1 MKKNKKQSNIG
12 RVFGVIF
19 SIVMIAATMY
29 LLFNII
35 KLNVLPT
42 KLLFLITIVFVLLD
56 LIFILLLCFATKGV
70 VSKIICIIF
79 ALAVSLGSCLG
90 GYYMSKT
97 GGLLSSMTNVAK
109 HSKNTVSVVVKESS
123 DMKKK
128 ADLAGRSVGT
138 LANINTTGSK
148 KILKELTNSGIS
160 MEQKEF
166 GSMTEMLE
174 SFYNGEVDSIVISE
188 SSRSQITDIDA
199 YKDFDNNTRVVYQT
213 SYKVENTDKA
223 NAVSNITTTPF
234 NVLISGSDTRGGFD
248 ENGRSDVIMVATV
261 NPKTGTILLTSV
273 PRDFYVTTAC
283 DAGDGC
289 QQGALDK
296 ITHTGIHGTNTTKR
310 TVEQLLGIEIN
321 YTFKVGFDTV
331 TDIVDA
337 VGGIDVNVEPGYEC
351 SNFLHAPGLSV
362 HAGINHLNGEQALGY
377 ARERYAYS
385 EGDRQRTKNQ
395 QQVLMGIVDKITS
408 PAIVTNYAS
417 IMDSMSDTFSTT
429 MSSQEISDLIKYQL
443 NKNPKW
449 KMEQYMVNGTGDT
462 LMCAELGDAA
472 YVMVPDQST
481 VTTAKNKINAVLAGK
496 SADDVE
502 G

>member
-79 ALAVSLGSCLG
+79 ALAISLGSCLG

-97 GGLLSSMTNVAK
+97 GGLLSNMTNVAK

-128 ADLAGRSVGT
+128 TDLAGRSVGT
-138 LANINTTGSK
+138 LANINTVGSK
-148 KILKELTNSGIS
+148 KILKELTHSGIS

-188 SSRSQITDIDA
+188 SSRSQITDMEA
-199 YKDFDNNTRVVYQT
+199 YANFDNNTRVVYQT

-223 NAVSNITTTPF
+223 KAVSNITNTPF

-283 DAGDGC
+283 DAADGC

-337 VGGIDVNVEPGYEC
+337 VGGIDVNVEPGYAC
-351 SNFLHAPGLSV
+351 NDFLNLSGFSV
-362 HAGINHLNGEQALGY
+362 HEGVNHLNGEQALAY

-443 NKNPKW
+443 NSNPKW

-502 G
+502 

>member
-1 MKKNKKQSNIG
+1 MKEQNKALRGIG
-12 RVFGVIF
+12 IVL
-19 SIVMIAATMY
+19 SILLVVASFY
-29 LLFNII
+29 LLYQLI
-35 KLNVLPT
+35 KINVLPT

-56 LIFILLLCFATKGV
+56 AIFALLLCYYTRAV
-70 VSKIICIIF
+70 VSKIICVVITLVLIF
-79 ALAVSLGSCLG
+79 GSCMG
-90 GYYMSKT
+90 GYYISKT
-97 GGLLSSMTNVAK
+97 GSLLTNITNVTK
-109 HSKNTVSVVVKESS
+109 HAKNTVSVVVKQSS
-123 DMKKK
+123 DIKNKSQ
-128 ADLAGRSVGT
+128 LNGLSVGT
-138 LANINTTGSK
+138 LRTIGTQGSSK
-148 KILKELTNSGIS
+148 ALKELSKDGIVMNQS
-160 MEQKEF
+160 EYD
-166 GSMTEMLE
+166 SLSAMLE
-174 SFYNGEVDSIVISE
+174 AFYNGEVDSIIINE
-188 SSRSQITDIDA
+188 SSRSQILDMESYA
-199 YKDFDNNTRVVYQT
+199 DFDNNTRVVYQT

-223 NAVSNITTTPF
+223 NAVSDITSKPF

-261 NPKTGTILLTSV
+261 NPRTGIILLTSI
-273 PRDFYVTTAC
+273 PRDYYVTTAC

-337 VGGIDVNVEPGYEC
+337 VGGVDVNVEPGYEC

-362 HAGINHLNGEQALGY
+362 HAGVNHLNGEQALGY

-395 QQVLMGIVDKITS
+395 QQVLMGIVNKVTS

-417 IMDSMSDTFSTT
+417 IMDSMANTFSTT
-429 MSSQEISDLIKYQL
+429 MSNDEITSLIKYQI
-443 NKNPKW
+443 NNNPKW
-449 KMEQYMVNGTGDT
+449 KMEQYMVDGTGDT

-472 YVMVPDQST
+472 SVMVPDQST
-481 VTTAKNKINAVLAGK
+481 VKMAKDKINAVLAGK
-496 SADDVE
+496 SADDVK
-502 G
+502 

>member
-1 MKKNKKQSNIG
+1 MKKDKKQNKVG
-12 RVFGVIF
+12 KVFGIMF
-19 SIVMIAATMY
+19 SILLVAATMY
-29 LLFNII
+29 LLFNVI

-42 KLLFLITIVFVLLD
+42 KLLFLMTIVFVLLD

-79 ALAVSLGSCLG
+79 TVAISLGSCLG
-90 GYYMSKT
+90 GYYLSKT
-97 GGLLSSMTNVAK
+97 GGLLSNITNVAK
-109 HSKNTVSVVVKESS
+109 HSKNTVSVIVKQSS
-123 DMKKK
+123 DMKNKN
-128 ADLAGRSVGT
+128 DLAGHSVGT
-138 LANINTTGSK
+138 LANINTQGSK
-148 KILKELTNSGIS
+148 KILKELNKSGIQ
-160 MEQKEF
+160 MEKREY
-166 GSMTEMLE
+166 GSLTEMLE
-174 SFYNGEVDSIVISE
+174 SFYNGEVDSIVINE

-234 NVLISGSDTRGGFD
+234 NVLISGSDTRGGYD
-248 ENGRSDVIMVATV
+248 ANGRSDVIMVATV

-273 PRDFYVTTAC
+273 PRDFYVETAC
-283 DAGDGC
+283 DAADGC

-310 TVEQLLGIEIN
+310 TVEKLLGIEIN

-362 HAGINHLNGEQALGY
+362 HAGVNHLNGEQALGY

-395 QQVLMGIVDKITS
+395 QQVLMGIVDKVTS
-408 PAIVTNYAS
+408 PAIVTNYAQ
-417 IMDSMSDTFSTT
+417 IMDSMANTFSTT
-429 MSSQEISDLIKYQL
+429 MSNDEISSLIKYQL

-462 LMCAELGDAA
+462 LMCAELGNAA

-502 G
+502 

>member
-1 MKKNKKQSNIG
+1 MKEQNKVLRGIG
-12 RVFGVIF
+12 IVL
-19 SIVMIAATMY
+19 SI
-29 LLFNII
+29 LLVVASFHLLYQLI
-35 KLNVLPT
+35 KINVLPT

-56 LIFILLLCFATKGV
+56 AIFALLLCYYTRAI
-70 VSKIICIIF
+70 VSKIICVVITLVLIF
-79 ALAVSLGSCLG
+79 GSCLG
-90 GYYMSKT
+90 GYYISKT
-97 GGLLSSMTNVAK
+97 GSLLTNITNVTK
-109 HSKNTVSVVVKESS
+109 HAKNTVSVVVKQSS
-123 DMKKK
+123 DIKNKSQ
-128 ADLAGRSVGT
+128 LNGLSVGT
-138 LANINTTGSK
+138 LRTIGTQGSSK
-148 KILKELTNSGIS
+148 ALKELSKDGIVMNQS
-160 MEQKEF
+160 EYD
-166 GSMTEMLE
+166 SLSAMLE
-174 SFYNGEVDSIVISE
+174 AFYNGEVDSIIINE
-188 SSRSQITDIDA
+188 SSRSQILDMESYA
-199 YKDFDNNTRVVYQT
+199 DFDNNTRVVYQT
-213 SYKVENTDKA
+213 FYKVENTDKA
-223 NAVSNITTTPF
+223 NAVSDITTTPF

-261 NPKTGTILLTSV
+261 NPKTGTILLTSI
-273 PRDFYVTTAC
+273 PRDYYVTTAC

-395 QQVLMGIVDKITS
+395 QQVLMGIVNKVTS

-417 IMDSMSDTFSTT
+417 IMDSMANTFSTT
-429 MSSQEISDLIKYQL
+429 MSNGEITSLIKYQINNNL
-443 NKNPKW
+443 KW
-449 KMEQYMVNGTGDT
+449 KMEQYMVDGAGDT

-472 YVMVPDQST
+472 SVMVPDQST
-481 VTTAKNKINAVLAGK
+481 VKMAKDKINAVLAGK
-496 SADDVE
+496 SANDVK
-502 G
+502 

>member
-1 MKKNKKQSNIG
+1 MRKDKKQNKVG
-12 RVFGVIF
+12 KVFGIIF
-19 SIVMIAATMY
+19 SIILLVATMY

-35 KLNVLPT
+35 KLNILPS
-42 KLLFLITIVFVLLD
+42 KLLFLVTILFVLLD
-56 LIFILLLCFATKGV
+56 LIFILLLCFATKGI
-70 VSKIICIIF
+70 VSKLICIIIS
-79 ALAVSLGSCLG
+79 LVISLGSCVG

-97 GGLLSSMTNVAK
+97 GGLLSNITNVAK

-123 DMKKK
+123 DLKKK
-128 ADLAGRSVGT
+128 ADLAGHSIGT
-138 LANINTTGSK
+138 LANINTVGSK
-148 KILKELTNSGIS
+148 KVIKELNNSGIQ
-160 MEQKEF
+160 MEQKEY
-166 GSMTEMLE
+166 GSLTEMLE
-174 SFYNGEVDSIVISE
+174 SFYKGEVDSIVISE
-188 SSRSQITDIDA
+188 SSRSQILDMESYA
-199 YKDFDNNTRVVYQT
+199 DFDNNTRVVYQT

-223 NAVSNITTTPF
+223 NAVSNITKTPF
-234 NVLISGSDTRGGFD
+234 NVLISGSDSRGGFD
-248 ENGRSDVIMVATV
+248 ENGRSDVIMIATV
-261 NPKTGTILLTSV
+261 NPKTGTILLTSI

-289 QQGALDK
+289 MEGQLDK

-310 TVEQLLGIEIN
+310 TVEKLLGIEIN

-337 VGGIDVNVEPGYEC
+337 VGGIDVNVEPGYAVSSLRC
-351 SNFLHAPGLSV
+351 LSGFGV
-362 HAGINHLNGEQALGY
+362 HEGVNHLNGEQALAY

-417 IMDSMSDTFSTT
+417 IMDSMANTFSTT
-429 MSSQEISDLIKYQL
+429 MSNDEISDLIKYQL

-472 YVMVPDQST
+472 SVMVPDQST
-481 VTTAKNKINAVLAGK
+481 VATAKEKINAVLAGK
-496 SADDVE
+496 SAEDVE
-502 G
+502 

>member
-1 MKKNKKQSNIG
+1 MKKNKKQNKVG
-12 RVFGVIF
+12 KVFGVIF
-19 SIVMIAATMY
+19 SIVMITATMY

-35 KLNVLPT
+35 KLNVLPS

-79 ALAVSLGSCLG
+79 ALAISLGSCLG

-109 HSKNTVSVVVKESS
+109 HSKNTVSVIVKQSS
-123 DMKKK
+123 DMKNKN
-128 ADLAGRSVGT
+128 DLAGHSVGT
-138 LANINTTGSK
+138 LANINTEGSK
-148 KILKELTNSGIS
+148 KVLKELNKAGIQL
-160 MEQKEF
+160 ENREY
-166 GSMTEMLE
+166 GSLTEMLE
-174 SFYNGEVDSIVISE
+174 SFYNGEVNSIVINE

-223 NAVSNITTTPF
+223 NAVSDITNTPF
-234 NVLISGSDTRGGFD
+234 NVLISGSDSRGGFD

-261 NPKTGTILLTSV
+261 NPKTGTVLLTSV

-289 QQGALDK
+289 QEGALDK

-310 TVEQLLGIEIN
+310 TVERLLGIEIN

-331 TDIVDA
+331 TDLVNS
-337 VGGIDVNVEPGYEC
+337 VGGIDVYVEPGYAVSSLRC
-351 SNFLHAPGLSV
+351 LSGFGV
-362 HAGINHLNGEQALGY
+362 HEGVNHLNGEQALAY
-377 ARERYAYS
+377 ARERYAYT

-417 IMDSMSDTFSTT
+417 IMDSMANTFSTT
-429 MSSQEISDLIKYQL
+429 MSNDEISSLIKYQL

-472 YVMVPDQST
+472 SVMVPDQST

-496 SADDVE
+496 SADNVE
-502 G
+502 

>member
-1 MKKNKKQSNIG
+1 MRKDKKQNKVG
-12 RVFGVIF
+12 KVFGIIF
-19 SIVMIAATMY
+19 SIILLVATMY

-35 KLNVLPT
+35 KLNILPS
-42 KLLFLITIVFVLLD
+42 KLLFLVTILFVLLD
-56 LIFILLLCFATKGV
+56 LIFILLLCFATKGI
-70 VSKIICIIF
+70 VSKLICIIIS
-79 ALAVSLGSCLG
+79 LVISLGSCVG

-97 GGLLSSMTNVAK
+97 GGLLSNITNVAK

-123 DMKKK
+123 DLKKK
-128 ADLAGRSVGT
+128 ADLAGHSIGT
-138 LANINTTGSK
+138 LANINTVGSK
-148 KILKELTNSGIS
+148 KVIKELNNSGIQ
-160 MEQKEF
+160 MEQKEY
-166 GSMTEMLE
+166 GSLTEMLE
-174 SFYNGEVDSIVISE
+174 SFYKGEVDSIVISE
-188 SSRSQITDIDA
+188 SSRSQILDMESYA
-199 YKDFDNNTRVVYQT
+199 DFDNNTRVVYQT

-223 NAVSNITTTPF
+223 NAVSNITKTPF
-234 NVLISGSDTRGGFD
+234 NVLISGSDSRGGFD
-248 ENGRSDVIMVATV
+248 ENGRSDVIMIATV
-261 NPKTGTILLTSV
+261 NPKTGTILLTSI

-289 QQGALDK
+289 QEGALDK

-310 TVEQLLGIEIN
+310 TVEKLLGIEIN

-351 SNFLHAPGLSV
+351 DNFLHAPGLSV
-362 HAGINHLNGEQALGY
+362 HAGVNHLNGEQALGY

-417 IMDSMSDTFSTT
+417 IMDSMANTFSTT
-429 MSSQEISDLIKYQL
+429 MSNDEISDLIKYQL

-481 VTTAKNKINAVLAGK
+481 VATAKEKINAVLAGK
-496 SADDVE
+496 SSDVVE
-502 G
+502 

>member
-42 KLLFLITIVFVLLD
+42 KLLFLMTIVFVLLD
-56 LIFILLLCFATKGV
+56 LIFILLLCFSTKGV

-79 ALAVSLGSCLG
+79 ALAISLGSCLG

-109 HSKNTVSVVVKESS
+109 HSKNTVSIVVKESS

-128 ADLAGRSVGT
+128 TDLAGRSVGT

-283 DAGDGC
+283 DAADGC

-351 SNFLHAPGLSV
+351 NNFLHAPGLSV
-362 HAGINHLNGEQALGY
+362 HEGINHLNGEQALGY

-408 PAIVTNYAS
+408 PAIVTNYAQ

-429 MSSQEISDLIKYQL
+429 MSSQEISSLIKYQL

-502 G
+502 